1 MKEIVSSMV
10 REQLERV
17 LAGPEFV
24 TSKKLKQFLSYVVE
38 QKLNGHPDEITQY
51 AIAVE
56 ALGYETD
63 FDPNTVPNVRVLA
76 RRLRRALDQ
85 YYSTNSGRDPIRIDI
100 PKGRYVPDFRDN
112 HFASGAPGSSEPTT
126 PVSTHTSRALIQP
139 TIAVITFDYL
149 NDKPKY
155 DYVATGLTEEL
166 IIALNRFPEF
176 RVIGPLRRNVIH
188 EQNLD
193 SRGIGQVYGVRFV
206 LEGTLRTKGQLLR
219 LTVRLSDAHTNK
231 HLWGKV
237 ADCKLQDGSLMEF
250 ENDVVSHVVSTIA
263 DNYGVIPRV
272 LTKETFIKKNDI
284 PVVYNAMLHAYNAV
298 TVLTYQSLV
307 DAIDA
312 LEKALRKEPQH
323 AHAMALLSDL
333 LLGSF
338 ELGAADSMS
347 TVDQAEELA
356 RKALTLDPAC
366 QVAHFNLGVVHF
378 LRAERTLCLKA
389 FERAV
394 ELNPNNSQYIASI
407 GLHTAM
413 AGEWERGVKLMDKA
427 CSLNPHH
434 AGWHHLLYYMKHYRQ
449 GEYDLALIEAKR
461 FNTPGSFWDPL
472 IRAAVLGQL
481 GRKNEAGRAVEEL
494 LALMPDFKSRGR
506 SLLRRITYLDEHV
519 DMLAEG
525 LRKAGLE
532 IQNEV

>member
-1 MKEIVSSMV
+1 MTNIPPDAIKD
-10 REQLERV
+10 QLDRI
-17 LAGPEFV
+17 LAGSEFLGRNQ
-24 TSKKLKQFLSYVVE
+24 TSRFLCFVVE
-38 QKLNGHPDEITQY
+38 QTLNGQSDSIKQY
-51 AIAVE
+51 SIAVD
-56 ALGYETD
+56 ALGYGID
-63 FDPNTVPNVRVLA
+63 FDPQSNPAVRIEA
-76 RRLRRALDQ
+76 RRLRRSLDI
-85 YYSTNSGRDPIRIDI
+85 YYHNEGIEDPIRIVI
-100 PKGRYVPDFRDN
+100 PKGGYVPRFLDN
-112 HFASGAPGSSEPTT
+112 HTPSKAPGSSECTP
-126 PVSTHTSRALIQP
+126 PVSTQTSRALIQP

-155 DYVATGLTEEL
+155 DYVAIGLTEEL

-193 SRGIGQVYGVRFV
+193 SSGIGQVYGVRFV
-206 LEGTLRTKGQLLR
+206 LEGTLRTKGQLHR

-250 ENDVVSHVVSTIA
+250 ENDVVSQVVCTIA

-338 ELGAADSMS
+338 ELGAVDSMS

-356 RKALTLDPAC
+356 RKALTLDPTC

-413 AGEWERGVKLMDKA
+413 TGEWERGVKLMDKA

-434 AGWHHLLYYMKHYRQ
+434 AGWHHILYYMKHYRQ

-494 LALMPDFKSRGR
+494 LALVPDFKSRGR

-532 IQNEV
+532 VQ